1 MASTSRYSEDAIRYE
16 DVSRVM
22 AEARVLRSQAARD
35 VAVWVAARLRAL
47 FATGGRTGGDRAL
60 RLALAG
66 LDARSLRD
74 LGLPVDAA
82 RDATIASLADHPMV
96 VGPARR
102 VANENAAIAAGARSA
117 A

>member
-35 VAVWVAARLRAL
+35 VAVWVAARFRAL
-47 FATGGRTGGDRAL
+47 FAGGRTGGDRAL
-60 RLALAG
+60 RSALAG
-66 LDARSLRD
+66 LDARALRD

-82 RDATIASLADHPMV
+82 RDATVASLADHPMV
-96 VGPARR
+96 VGAARR
-102 VANENAAIAAGARSA
+102 VANENATVTAGARSA